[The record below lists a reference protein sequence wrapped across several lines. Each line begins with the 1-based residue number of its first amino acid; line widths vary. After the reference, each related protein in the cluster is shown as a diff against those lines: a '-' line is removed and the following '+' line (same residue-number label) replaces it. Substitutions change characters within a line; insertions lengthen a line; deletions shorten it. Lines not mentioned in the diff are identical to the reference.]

1 MAVVEHVASTTR
13 VSSMARV
20 NKRSRAN
27 WSKEDWQILQ
37 AHGYNIDEAKIVTLE
52 IKGPVFFGSSGKL
65 LQEITQEVGVSMSA
79 SDVEQVAFATPHAST
94 PHSRLKAKRVQAS
107 SDGKKT
113 KEHSAKR
120 RSFPQFVV
128 LDFSL
133 MHSIDASAATS
144 CFLQLAKLCA
154 KRGILLCGR

>member
-1 MAVVEHVASTTR
+1 
-13 VSSMARV
+13 
-20 NKRSRAN
+20 
-27 WSKEDWQILQ
+27 
-37 AHGYNIDEAKIVTLE
+37 
-52 IKGPVFFGSSGKL
+52 
-65 LQEITQEVGVSMSA
+65 MSA

-94 PHSRLKAKRVQAS
+94 PHSRLKAKRVKGS

-120 RSFPQFVV
+120 RSCPQFVV